1 MGTLLKQEPRNFRSV
16 KTEDVEERLKDFI
29 SIAKLHKVSLSDVI
43 NTAKIMEMERS
54 NNLFVANGD
63 IHDEQMAGIGE
74 ILTEIK
80 SSMSLISISLDES
93 R

>member
-1 MGTLLKQEPRNFRSV
+1 MGTLLKQEPRNFRNV
-16 KTEDVEERLKDFI
+16 EKEDVEERLKDFI
-29 SIAKLHKVSLSDVI
+29 SIAKKHKVSLSDVI
-43 NTAKIMEMERS
+43 STAKITELERS

-80 SSMSLISISLDES
+80 SSLNFISISLDES